1 MICFHPSRVKGQ
13 GQMFF
18 VSACVSEK
26 VLELVT
32 YCTGALFDWEYILN

>member
-1 MICFHPSRVKGQ
+1 
-13 GQMFF
+13 MFF